1 MEQKLLKAAGTY
13 GYQEGAM
20 PGVDPTYSYITG
32 EFDSGQY
39 NWKDIYKS
47 FKSNTT
53 LLARHRKNHER
64 KASLLKLLL

>member
-1 MEQKLLKAAGTY
+1 MSQSMEQKQPKGAASTY
-13 GYQEGAM
+13 GYQEGPM

-47 FKSNTT
+47 FK
-53 LLARHRKNHER
+53 E
-64 KASLLKLLL
+64 